1 MMSIA
6 THLAQAPR
14 GPASKSKSNKKSRA
28 KSASQN
34 GKPTTVTTYASS
46 SKASRVARRRSSSG
60 SGSKQD
66 RVLSLLKQAEGTT
79 IAAIV
84 KATGWQQHSVRGF
97 FAGVVKR
104 KLKLKLASEKEGD
117 QRIYRIVKS
126 GATS

>member
-66 RVLSLLKQAEGTT
+66 RVLSLLKQAKGTT
-79 IAAIV
+79 IAAIM
-84 KATGWQQHSVRGF
+84 KSTGWQPHSVRGF
-97 FAGVVKR
+97 FAGVVKKKF
-104 KLKLKLASEKEGD
+104 KLNLVSEKVGD
-117 QRIYRIVKS
+117 IRIYRIAKA
-126 GATS
+126 GAAL